1 MSNRIPA
8 AAYVDEREARCTI
21 SLGGVTSKAAI
32 TNQQAVSKH
41 VQPKS
46 GELRLASNGLRE
58 ATHMQAS
65 SRRYRTLDSE
75 ERSART
81 EV

>member
-32 TNQQAVSKH
+32 TNQQAASKD
-41 VQPKS
+41 VQLKS
-46 GELRLASNGLRE
+46 GELRLASNGFRE
-58 ATHMQAS
+58 VSHMQAS
-65 SRRYRTLDSE
+65 SSGYRAVDSKK
-75 ERSART
+75 RSA
-81 EV
+81 

>member
-1 MSNRIPA
+1 MSEKLEVLLALWR
-8 AAYVDEREARCTI
+8 
-21 SLGGVTSKAAI
+21 VTSKAAI
-32 TNQQAVSKH
+32 TDQRAAGKD
-41 VQPKS
+41 VQLKS

-65 SRRYRTLDSE
+65 SRRYRTVDSE